1 MQPQGLEALMQQ
13 SQPAP
18 QMGGPRL
25 AAATDLVASDA
36 EKQILDPRTLAM
48 LKYKDAVQAMQA
60 ADQMMAAA
68 QPQPMPPTVAERTKL
83 AAEQGIAGLAQR
95 LAPGIQQ
102 QGGQMAAQQAQQAM
116 QGGLPQLSA
125 PNMVRMAGGGIVAF
139 AEGGGPLPT
148 AGGREDDYVVTTD
161 ELGNPI
167 YASDIAR
174 TAAAGTTDTSEEGA
188 ALRAAYAA
196 LQGERPNLREL
207 ARTPERPS
215 TSTARVPTTGY
226 GMGDRTGQSDALVGM
241 ASGVVDSIRDG
252 LGSLVPRG
260 LSDEEIAAETTVTRG
275 PSPRETGSM
284 SDEEIAAFLETPRS
298 YGGQLL
304 IDAAQYAKDNP
315 VEAAGL
321 ALMTA
326 SGVGAVG
333 AGLSAAGRSLLA
345 RYGPKVVG
353 ALRAFVSKPNPA
365 FMVGPQPLGTAARV
379 FSPGRTGASLYA
391 GDKLLDYLQ
400 SSESEPPAEE
410 GVPTGAPTT
419 PVPADTTA
427 RATPSGATNMP
438 GGVAN
443 AARAQPD
450 LNVGIATP
458 TNTALDQL
466 RARVEEGAGSEGAGK
481 RFRELT
487 GVDDVIEQRRVEQ
500 ERLRELQES
509 RFSPEQ
515 ERGRLL
521 RAALASGAQRGLGG
535 FGIGYAAEEERIANE
550 RQTLQQQVVADMDKT
565 ISELRALGVG
575 QFEAEQAAQQIHS
588 NEIRDLA
595 KLDQDAAIAEMD
607 YNLRLQGMDAEQR
620 SAQIKAINDY
630 ALRMQM
636 APKDVYALASDVLGS
651 ALPGTMT
658 FAQALE
664 QVSASLDEMAPSV
677 ITNIRPAE

>member
-68 QPQPMPPTVAERTKL
+68 QPPPMPPTVAERTKL

-116 QGGLPQLSA
+116 QGGLPQLAA
-125 PNMVRMAGGGIVAF
+125 PNMSRMAGGGIVAF
-139 AEGGGPLPT
+139 APGGEVETEDSAQEGGIPTLSEVLALLGTGARGGERLLRSPVTLLEKAGEYGPTL
-148 AGGREDDYVVTTD
+148 G
-161 ELGNPI
+161 EL
-167 YASDIAR
+167 ASAV
-174 TAAAGTTDTSEEGA
+174 AAGYKGEAPPKIPGLLER
-188 ALRAAYAA
+188 RAMEA
-196 LQGERPNLREL
+196 
-207 ARTPERPS
+207 S
-215 TSTARVPTTGY
+215 PTT
-226 GMGDRTGQSDALVGM
+226 AP
-241 ASGVVDSIRDG
+241 VDNNM
-252 LGSLVPRG
+252 P
-260 LSDEEIAAETTVTRG
+260 
-275 PSPRETGSM
+275 P
-284 SDEEIAAFLETPRS
+284 TP
-298 YGGQLL
+298 
-304 IDAAQYAKDNP
+304 
-315 VEAAGL
+315 
-321 ALMTA
+321 
-326 SGVGAVG
+326 
-333 AGLSAAGRSLLA
+333 
-345 RYGPKVVG
+345 
-353 ALRAFVSKPNPA
+353 
-365 FMVGPQPLGTAARV
+365 
-379 FSPGRTGASLYA
+379 
-391 GDKLLDYLQ
+391 
-400 SSESEPPAEE
+400 
-410 GVPTGAPTT
+410 
-419 PVPADTTA
+419 

-535 FGIGYAAEEERIANE
+535 FGIGYAAEEERIADE

-588 NEIRDLA
+588 SEIRDLA